1 MEKILDRILKFFENK
16 SISLSKR
23 TSIFVISIFV
33 LFTCDYFFDFS
44 YDYHLSNKI
53 EKLESIDKLKK
64 IYKSDSL
71 KLLKLTKIEDIIFER
86 THYSERFRGLD
97 LKELKIF
104 EKSETIESSKPVI
117 KNDNT
122 IINKPI
128 RSYFWMMFSSN
139 YILIIILILLFF
151 LPINFEQ
158 HRKGAELLGLI
169 AGIILVF
176 FLILFITWLSFRIP
190 LIYGKPLYNYILN
203 SLIHIVFIIPVIRLF
218 K

>member
-1 MEKILDRILKFFENK
+1 MDKILDRILKFFENK

-33 LFTCDYFFDFS
+33 LLTCDYFFDFS

-71 KLLKLTKIEDIIFER
+71 KLLKLTKLENIIFER

-97 LKELKIF
+97 LNELKIF
-104 EKSETIESSKPVI
+104 EKSETTENKNPVI

-122 IINKPI
+122 TINKPI

-151 LPINFEQ
+151 LPVNFKQ

-169 AGIILVF
+169 AGIIIVF
-176 FLILFITWLSFRIP
+176 FLILFITWISFRIP
-190 LIYGKPLYNYILN
+190 LIYEKPLYNYILN
-203 SLIHIVFIIPVIRLF
+203 SLIHIVFMIPVIRLF